1 MLGSIMLG
9 RLRKTLLL
17 TATGAVFCLSG
28 NSIAAAPFSVQVP
41 NPSTSPS
48 SPRFVVLTQPVKVK
62 IAYGETVLPA
72 GMKLPVVS
80 SDATSVRVNYM
91 GELQTIPIGAARFEG
106 SAAELPDAASEIPPI
121 VPSKPAAVPSTTPGT
136 QLQVSLQLGY
146 DSRMQGG
153 DISMREMQL
162 LLSSHCSEGVDLSG
176 AGTKIYNGVTYLM
189 DSEQAATVL
198 GLAHSVP
205 SRVPV
210 AAPGFPKNS
219 TYYIG
224 YDGAFEGH
232 FNRLYLVTDTANKV
246 VAIQLVDE
254 HPKGRWKSAAALAA
268 ATWSTYNFINARM
281 RASDTARVQA
291 VSKRQGNIIVIDTQ
305 VYQRV
310 RTRVGRK
317 NVDRYEEQENAKLFI
332 PIPFARIILHCAKI
346 GLAKT

>member
-1 MLGSIMLG
+1 MLSSIMLG
-9 RLRKTLLL
+9 RLRKTLVS

-28 NSIAAAPFSVQVP
+28 DSIAAAPPPVQVP

-80 SDATSVRVNYM
+80 SDTISVRVNYM

-106 SAAELPDAASEIPPI
+106 STAELPDAASETPPI
-121 VPSKPAAVPSTTPGT
+121 VPTKPAAVPSTTPGT
-136 QLQVSLQLGY
+136 QLQVSLQPGY

-153 DISMREMQL
+153 DISMRELQS
-162 LLSSHCSEGVDLSG
+162 LLSPHCSEGVDLSG
-176 AGTKIYNGVTYLM
+176 VGTKIYNGVTYLM

-198 GLAHSVP
+198 SLAHSVS

-210 AAPGFPKNS
+210 ATPGFPKNS
-219 TYYIG
+219 MYYIG
-224 YDGAFEGH
+224 YDGAFEGN
-232 FNRLYLVTDTANKV
+232 FNRLYLLTDTANKV

-254 HPKGRWKSAAALAA
+254 DPKGRWKSAAALAA

-281 RASDTARVQA
+281 RASDTVRVQA
-291 VSKRQGNIIVIDTQ
+291 ISKRQGNVILIETQ
-305 VYQRV
+305 MYQRV
-310 RTRVGRK
+310 RTRDGRK

-332 PIPFARIILHCAKI
+332 PTPFARIILHCART
-346 GLAKT
+346 GLSKT

>member
-17 TATGAVFCLSG
+17 TATGAVFGLSG
-28 NSIAAAPFSVQVP
+28 NSIAAAPPPAQVP
-41 NPSTSPS
+41 NTSTSPA
-48 SPRFVVLTQPVKVK
+48 SPSFVVLTQPVKVK
-62 IAYGETVLPA
+62 IAYGETVLPT

-106 SAAELPDAASEIPPI
+106 SAAELPEAASEIPPI
-121 VPSKPAAVPSTTPGT
+121 VPTKPAAVPSTLGT
-136 QLQVSLQLGY
+136 QLQVSLQPGY

-153 DISMREMQL
+153 DISMRELQL
-162 LLSSHCSEGVDLSG
+162 LLSSHCAEGVDLSG

-189 DSEQAATVL
+189 DSEQAATIL

-210 AAPGFPKNS
+210 ATPGFPRNS
-219 TYYIG
+219 MYYTG
-224 YDGAFEGH
+224 YDGAFEGQ
-232 FNRLYLVTDTANKV
+232 FNRLYLMTDTANKV

-317 NVDRYEEQENAKLFI
+317 NADRYEEQENAKLFI
-332 PIPFARIILHCAKI
+332 PIPFARIILHCAQI
-346 GLAKT
+346 GLSKT

>member
-136 QLQVSLQLGY
+136 QLQVSLQPGY

-281 RASDTARVQA
+281 RASDTVRVQA
-291 VSKRQGNIIVIDTQ
+291 VSKRQGNIILIDTQ

-310 RTRVGRK
+310 RTRAGRK

>member
-136 QLQVSLQLGY
+136 QLQVSLQPGY

-153 DISMREMQL
+153 DISMRELQL
-162 LLSSHCSEGVDLSG
+162 LLSPHCSEGVDLSG
-176 AGTKIYNGVTYLM
+176 VGTKIYNGVTYLM

-198 GLAHSVP
+198 SLAHNVS

-210 AAPGFPKNS
+210 ATPGFPKNS
-219 TYYIG
+219 MYYIG
-224 YDGAFEGH
+224 YDGAFEGN
-232 FNRLYLVTDTANKV
+232 FNRLYLLTDTANKV

-254 HPKGRWKSAAALAA
+254 DPKGRWKSAAALAA

-281 RASDTARVQA
+281 RASDTVRVQA
-291 VSKRQGNIIVIDTQ
+291 ISKRQGNVILIETQ
-305 VYQRV
+305 MYQRV
-310 RTRVGRK
+310 RTRDGRK

-332 PIPFARIILHCAKI
+332 PTPFARIILHCART
-346 GLAKT
+346 GLSKT

>member
-1 MLGSIMLG
+1 MLSSIMLG

-48 SPRFVVLTQPVKVK
+48 SPRFAVLTQPVKVK

-91 GELQTIPIGAARFEG
+91 GELQTVPIGAARFEA
-106 SAAELPDAASEIPPI
+106 SEPPETAPSEIPPI
-121 VPSKPAAVPSTTPGT
+121 VPSKPPAVPSTTPGT
-136 QLQVSLQLGY
+136 QLQVSLQPGY

-189 DSEQAATVL
+189 DSEQAVTNL

-219 TYYIG
+219 IYYVG

-232 FNRLYLVTDTANKV
+232 FNSVYLVTDTANKV
-246 VAIQLVDE
+246 VALQLVDE
-254 HPKGRWKSAAALAA
+254 HPKGRWKSAAALAS

-291 VSKRQGNIIVIDTQ
+291 ASKRQGNIVVIETQ

-310 RTRVGRK
+310 RTSVGRK
-317 NVDRYEEQENAKLFI
+317 NVERYEEQENAKLFI
-332 PIPFARIILHCAKI
+332 PTPFARIILHCAKI
-346 GLAKT
+346 GLSKT

>member
-1 MLGSIMLG
+1 MLG

-136 QLQVSLQLGY
+136 QLQVSLQPGY

-281 RASDTARVQA
+281 RASDTVRVQA
-291 VSKRQGNIIVIDTQ
+291 VSKRQGNIILIDTQ

-310 RTRVGRK
+310 RTRAGRK

>member
-136 QLQVSLQLGY
+136 QLQVSLQPGY

-254 HPKGRWKSAAALAA
+254 HPKGRRKSAAALAA

-281 RASDTARVQA
+281 RASDTVRVQA
-291 VSKRQGNIIVIDTQ
+291 VSKRQGNIILIDTQ

-310 RTRVGRK
+310 RTRAGRK

>member
-1 MLGSIMLG
+1 MLSSIMLG
-9 RLRKTLLL
+9 RLRKTLVL

-28 NSIAAAPFSVQVP
+28 DSIAAAPPPVQVP

-80 SDATSVRVNYM
+80 SDTTSVRVNYM

-106 SAAELPDAASEIPPI
+106 STAELPDAASETPPI
-121 VPSKPAAVPSTTPGT
+121 VPTKPAAVPSTTPGT
-136 QLQVSLQLGY
+136 QLQVSLQPGY

-153 DISMREMQL
+153 DISMRELQS
-162 LLSSHCSEGVDLSG
+162 LLSPHCSEGVDLSG
-176 AGTKIYNGVTYLM
+176 VGTKIYNGVTYLM
-189 DSEQAATVL
+189 DSAQAATVL
-198 GLAHSVP
+198 SLAHSVS

-210 AAPGFPKNS
+210 ATPGFPKNS
-219 TYYIG
+219 MYYIG
-224 YDGAFEGH
+224 YDGAFEGN
-232 FNRLYLVTDTANKV
+232 FNRLYLLTDTANKV

-254 HPKGRWKSAAALAA
+254 DPKGRWKSAAALAA

-281 RASDTARVQA
+281 RASDTVRVQA
-291 VSKRQGNIIVIDTQ
+291 ISKRQGNVILIETQ
-305 VYQRV
+305 MYQRV
-310 RTRVGRK
+310 RTRDGRK

-332 PIPFARIILHCAKI
+332 PTPFARIILHCART
-346 GLAKT
+346 GLSKT